1 MYRKSVKVAL
11 VLVYLVIIAGA
22 MVRMTGSGMGC
33 PDWPKCFGYY
43 IPPTDIQELTW
54 EEDREFKKGQVI
66 IIEETLQVAK
76 TDFTTGFSYDVTNWE
91 AYTEHDYAKFNV
103 WHTWIEY
110 VNRLLGALS
119 GLAILV
125 MAVLSFKQW
134 KRRKRSTIVSV
145 LSVFLIGFQ
154 AWLGAIVVYSELAP
168 VKITLHMVMALV
180 IVAVLLYLLYL
191 SQPSFAQKQTDL
203 PFKSVLVLALLL
215 SLIQIILGT
224 QVRQFVDDS
233 VAVVGYENKA
243 AWLANPTLLFYIHRS
258 FSIAVTVTVL
268 FIWYRNRIKG
278 YNIWGITPMVIL
290 VLAEALTGIAMYYF
304 DFPVLS
310 QPLHLVIASV
320 LFGVQFYL
328 ILQVFVHQKPAELS

>member
-11 VLVYLVIIAGA
+11 VLVYLVIVAGA

-54 EEDREFKKGQVI
+54 EEDREFNKGQVI

-76 TDFTTGFSYDVTNWE
+76 SDFTTGISYNADNWE

-119 GLAILV
+119 GLAILI
-125 MAVLSFKQW
+125 MAILSIWQW
-134 KRRKRSTIVSV
+134 KRRKKITIVSI

-154 AWLGAIVVYSELAP
+154 GWLGAVVVYSELAP
-168 VKITLHMVMALV
+168 IKITIHMIMALV

-191 SQPSFAQKQTDL
+191 SQENYTRQETDL

-224 QVRQFVDDS
+224 QVRQFVDD
-233 VAVVGYENKA
+233 AIAQVGYENKSE
-243 AWLANPTLLFYIHRS
+243 WLANPTLLFYIHRS
-258 FSIAVTVTVL
+258 FSVAVTLVMF
-268 FIWYRNRIKG
+268 FIWYRSRLKK
-278 YNIWGITPMVIL
+278 YQLWGVTPMLVL

-304 DFPVLS
+304 DFPFLS
-310 QPLHLVIASV
+310 QPLHLVFASL

-328 ILQVFVHQKPAELS
+328 ILQVFVRQKPVELS

>member
-11 VLVYLVIIAGA
+11 VIVYLVIIAGA

-54 EEDREFKKGQVI
+54 EEGREFKKGQVI

-76 TDFTTGFSYDVTNWE
+76 SNFTTSFSFDANNWE

-110 VNRLLGALS
+110 INRLLGALS
-119 GLAILV
+119 GLAILI
-125 MAVLSFKQW
+125 MAILSIWQW
-134 KRRKRSTIVSV
+134 KQSKRITLISIF
-145 LSVFLIGFQ
+145 SVFLIGFQ
-154 AWLGAIVVYSELAP
+154 AWLGAVVVYSELAP
-168 VKITLHMVMALV
+168 VKITIHMVMALV
-180 IVAVLLYLLYL
+180 VVAVLLYLLYL
-191 SQPSFAQKQTDL
+191 SQDSYTRKETDL

-215 SLIQIILGT
+215 SLIQIVLGT
-224 QVRQFVDDS
+224 QVRQLVDDA
-233 VAVVGYENKA
+233 VAQVGYEQKSQ
-243 AWLANPTLLFYIHRS
+243 WLANPGLLFYIHRS
-258 FSIAVTVTVL
+258 FSIAVTAVML
-268 FIWYRNRIKG
+268 FIWHRNRTKK
-278 YNIWGITPMVIL
+278 YQLWGVTPMLLL
-290 VLAEALTGIAMYYF
+290 VLAEALTGILMYYF

-310 QPLHLVIASV
+310 QPLHLVFASL

-328 ILQVFVHQKPAELS
+328 ILQVFVHQKTVELS